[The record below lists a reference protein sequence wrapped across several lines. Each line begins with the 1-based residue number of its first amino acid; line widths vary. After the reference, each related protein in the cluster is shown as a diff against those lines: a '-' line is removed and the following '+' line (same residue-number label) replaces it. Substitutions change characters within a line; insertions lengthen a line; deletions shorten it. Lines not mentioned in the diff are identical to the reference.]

1 MMINISVDV
10 LQAWVVNIFI
20 PLTRIL
26 GFIAIAPLF
35 SGTTV
40 SMSIKVAVG
49 VLLSLIVSPMVDLAL
64 SVDLVS
70 LQGAIVIFQQ
80 LIIGFALG
88 FVLRVLFSAVDLAG
102 QLSGLTMGFGF
113 ATFFD
118 PQSGGSTTVITTL
131 VSMLF
136 MLVFISMDGH
146 LLMITALVES
156 FVTLPVNQGLGTF
169 NGMTIVRLGAVM
181 FATGL
186 QIAMPIIATLL
197 VTNMALGVLTRSAPQ
212 LNIFGIGFPIT
223 IGVGFIVLALVL
235 PSFAMPFHL
244 LVERS
249 ISSMQQVFRI
259 NP

>member
-1 MMINISVDV
+1 MINISVDV
-10 LQAWVVNIFI
+10 LQAWVVSLFV

-40 SMSIKVAVG
+40 SMPIKVAVG
-49 VLLSLIVSPMVDLAL
+49 VLLTLIVAPMVDVGSA
-64 SVDLVS
+64 VDLVS
-70 LQGAIVIFQQ
+70 LQGAIVIIQQ
-80 LIIGFALG
+80 LMIGFALG
-88 FVLRVLFSAVDLAG
+88 FVLRILFSAVDLAG
-102 QLSGLTMGFGF
+102 QVSGLTMGFGF
-113 ATFFD
+113 ASFFD
-118 PQSGGSTTVITTL
+118 PQSGGTTTVITTL
-131 VSMLF
+131 MTMLF
-136 MLVFISMDGH
+136 MLLFISMDGH

-169 NGMTIVRLGAVM
+169 DGMTIVRLGSAM
-181 FATGL
+181 FMTGL

-223 IGVGFIVLALVL
+223 IGVGFIVLALIL
-235 PSFAMPFHL
+235 PSLATPFHL

-249 ISSMQQVFRI
+249 ISAMQQVIRGS
-259 NP
+259 P

>member
-1 MMINISVDV
+1 MINISVDV
-10 LQAWVVNIFI
+10 LQAWVTSLFI

-26 GFIAIAPLF
+26 GFVAIAPLF
-35 SGTTV
+35 SGTSV
-40 SMSIKVAVG
+40 SIAIKIAVG
-49 VLLSLIVSPMVDLAL
+49 ILLTLIVAPMVDIGQ
-64 SVDLVS
+64 VIDLVS
-70 LQGAIVIFQQ
+70 LQGAVVIFQQ
-80 LIIGFALG
+80 LIIGFAIG
-88 FVLRVLFSAVDLAG
+88 FVLRILFSAVDLAG

-118 PQSGGSTTVITTL
+118 PQSGGSSTVITTL
-131 VSMLF
+131 LSMLF

-146 LLMITALVES
+146 LLMITAIVES
-156 FVTLPVNQGLGTF
+156 FVTLPVNLGLGPL
-169 NGMTIVRLGAVM
+169 NGMSIARLGSVM

-223 IGVGFIVLALVL
+223 IGVGFIVLALIF
-235 PSFAMPFHL
+235 PSLATPFHL

-249 ISSMQQVFRI
+249 ISAMQQVIQSR
-259 NP
+259 